1 MESDVKSAVTPGG
14 TGTGIGRVAG
24 RKPER
29 PGHAVRPLWGTR
41 AQRRWAGSACAL
53 STRLRPE
60 QRPRYENLGSPGL
73 DGDTRPPHP

>member
-29 PGHAVRPLWGTR
+29 PGHAVRPLWGSEAVGGVSVRSVHKAQAR
-41 AQRRWAGSACAL
+41 AKTPIRK
-53 STRLRPE
+53 
-60 QRPRYENLGSPGL
+60 PGL
-73 DGDTRPPHP
+73 PGAGR